1 MVHDGH
7 TLISEESKVMA
18 AYDFFDGLMG
28 TPTTQ
33 VNSINLEELDLP
45 RLELNELG
53 NRFTEE
59 EVWNMIRILPSDK
72 VLGSDDFTAYF
83 LQTAWHIIR
92 PYLIMVF
99 DTFWSLDTRS
109 FHSLN

>member
-1 MVHDGH
+1 MVHYGH

-18 AYDFFDGLMG
+18 AYDFFDRLMG
-28 TPTTQ
+28 TPATR

-59 EVWNMIRILPSDK
+59 EGWNVIHSLPLDK
-72 VLGSDDFTAYF
+72 APGSDSAHF
-83 LQTAWHIIR
+83 L
-92 PYLIMVF
+92 
-99 DTFWSLDTRS
+99 
-109 FHSLN
+109 